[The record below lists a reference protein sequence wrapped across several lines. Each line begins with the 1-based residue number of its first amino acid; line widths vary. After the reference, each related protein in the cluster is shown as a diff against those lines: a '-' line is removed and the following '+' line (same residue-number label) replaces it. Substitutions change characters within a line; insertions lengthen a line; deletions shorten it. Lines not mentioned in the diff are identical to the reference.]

1 MLGDS
6 ACWLVISEVATMNT
20 NGSRN
25 AIDRAIATE
34 WLATA
39 SSSRRRRISGGTG
52 RRDRSAAAAAPVA
65 VVALTGT
72 LPGSGP
78 TGASCG

>member
-6 ACWLVISEVATMNT
+6 ACWLVISEVARMNT

-25 AIDRAIATE
+25 AIDRAMATE
-34 WLATA
+34 WLATD
-39 SSSRRRRISGGTG
+39 SSSRRRRILAGTG
-52 RRDRSAAAAAPVA
+52 RRARGAAAAPRA
-65 VVALTGT
+65 VVALTGS

-78 TGASCG
+78 TDASCG